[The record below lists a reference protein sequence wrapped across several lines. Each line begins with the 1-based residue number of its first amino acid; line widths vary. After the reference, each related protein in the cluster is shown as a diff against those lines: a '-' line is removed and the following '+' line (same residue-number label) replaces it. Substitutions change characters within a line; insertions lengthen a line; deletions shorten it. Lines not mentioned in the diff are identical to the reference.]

1 MTEATREQRKAR
13 VSKYRRWV
21 SYRDQNTLNVQF
33 DILPTPRETLIDLLH
48 T

>member
-21 SYRDQNTLNVQF
+21 SYRGQ
-33 DILPTPRETLIDLLH
+33 PTPCETLIELLH

>member
-21 SYRDQNTLNVQF
+21 SYRDQ
-33 DILPTPRETLIDLLH
+33 PTPCETLIELLH